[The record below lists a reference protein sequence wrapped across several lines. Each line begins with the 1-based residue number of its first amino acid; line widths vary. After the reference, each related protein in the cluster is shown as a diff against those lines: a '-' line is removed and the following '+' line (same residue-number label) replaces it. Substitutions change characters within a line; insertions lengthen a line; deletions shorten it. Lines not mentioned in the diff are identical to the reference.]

1 MELDKQADLHYGYE
15 IKTINSYMRDL
26 GLLDSN
32 YFDIV
37 YQPVSICYVPDV
49 KWVEKKLRKLLNS
62 KKVML

>member
-1 MELDKQADLHYGYE
+1 
-15 IKTINSYMRDL
+15 MRDL